1 MQYKKMNN
9 HIKIGKDIF
18 SFFLA
23 FGTPYTVTI
32 AFPTT
37 IQISFHKFSLTL
49 FLQVLKFLSFNGIN
63 YKSHAKVL
71 CTFKLNSQCHDSVPL
86 MAL

>member
-1 MQYKKMNN
+1 MQLEAHCDHRISY
-9 HIKIGKDIF
+9 H
-18 SFFLA
+18 L
-23 FGTPYTVTI
+23 
-32 AFPTT
+32 
-37 IQISFHKFSLTL
+37 QISFYKFTLTL

>member
-1 MQYKKMNN
+1 MQLKA
-9 HIKIGKDIF
+9 HCDHGI
-18 SFFLA
+18 
-23 FGTPYTVTI
+23 
-32 AFPTT
+32 
-37 IQISFHKFSLTL
+37 IQISFHKFPLKL

-71 CTFKLNSQCHDSVPL
+71 CTFKLNSQCHVPL